1 MSDYVQRAEGRDRQ
15 MQQTVLTLKGT
26 VENVLFY
33 NEANGY
39 VVVEL
44 ETEDAL
50 VTVVGE
56 LGQLEAGEELELT
69 GCFTAHPRFGQ
80 QFRADS
86 CVRTLP
92 STSVNIERYLASGII
107 RGIGKAL
114 SKRIVDEFG
123 EFTLQVIEHSPEKLL
138 RIKGISPQKCEEIAA
153 AAQEIFGLRSL
164 MGKLQAYSV
173 SSAVSMRAFR
183 RWGNAAWEVISENP
197 FRLCEAGIGLPFHQ
211 AEKIAADL
219 QIPQNH
225 PHRVIAGFRWI
236 LESAAQEG
244 HTCLPE
250 PDFRELCRRGLG
262 IADADYEAALTHCRE
277 ERLLYVYDSSGRPN
291 IYLEEYYR
299 AEDFIA
305 TRIAAMLAFSP
316 PKDFDCTAAIENE
329 EQATGVQYADMQKKA
344 IACAFSRGIMLLT
357 GGPGTGKTTTLNAV
371 IHLCQR
377 AGSTV
382 LLAAPT
388 GRAAKRMTELTGVEA
403 KTIHRLLGTDFADDG
418 SVTFQHDE
426 QDPLSADVVII
437 DEVSMVDALLFEGLM
452 RALRLSCRLVL
463 VGDEDQLPSVGAGN
477 LLHTLIESNRVP
489 LVRLTE
495 IFRQAQESCIVRSAH
510 QIISGEM
517 PDLTEK
523 NSDFFFFDRRDAN
536 EAAAFLRSLYA
547 ERLPKAYGFTPQN
560 DIQVISP
567 TRKGILGTV
576 ALNTLLQEAVNPPQ
590 YGKPVL
596 KNLLYTFREGD
607 KVMQIQNQYE
617 MEWTRDGEQGAG
629 IFNGDMGTVLS
640 IDRIAKT
647 MKVDFDGRVVTL
659 RSEQLDQIEL
669 AYAVTVH
676 KSQGS
681 EFDAVLLILP
691 EGRDRLS
698 YRSLLYTAVTRAK
711 KLLIMIGS
719 PRKVRE
725 MVQDGHRSLRCSCLG
740 DMLTAMIAKPANP
753 EEEQES

>member
-1 MSDYVQRAEGRDRQ
+1 

-26 VENVLFY
+26 VDDVLFY
-33 NEANGY
+33 NESNGY
-39 VVVEL
+39 VVADL
-44 ETEDAL
+44 ETEEAL

-56 LGQLEAGEELELT
+56 LGQLEPGEELELT
-69 GCFTAHPRFGQ
+69 GSFVSHPRFGQ

-92 STSVNIERYLASGII
+92 STAVNIERYLASGVIP
-107 RGIGKAL
+107 GIGRAL
-114 SKRIVDEFG
+114 SRRIVAEFG

-138 RIKGISPQKCEEIAA
+138 RIKGISPQKCEDIAA

-164 MGKLQAYSV
+164 MGRLQAYGISP
-173 SSAVSMRAFR
+173 AVSMQAYR
-183 RWGNAAWEVISENP
+183 RFGVASWEVIRENP
-197 FRLCEAGIGLPFHQ
+197 FCLCEPGIGLPFRQ

-219 QIPQNH
+219 QIPLNH
-225 PHRVIAGFRWI
+225 PKRIIAGFDWV
-236 LESAAQEG
+236 LETAAQEG
-244 HTCLPE
+244 HTCLPL
-250 PDFRELCRRGLG
+250 PDFRELCRKGLG
-262 IADADYEAALTHCRE
+262 ISDEDLDAGLSHCLDEQMLFSYDAD
-277 ERLLYVYDSSGRPN
+277 GRPY
-291 IYLEEYYR
+291 IYKEAYYR

-316 PKDFDCTAAIENE
+316 PEDFDCSAAIVQEE
-329 EQATGVQYADMQKKA
+329 EQTGVRYAEMQKKA
-344 IACAFSRGIMLLT
+344 ISCAFSRGIMLLT

-371 IHLCQR
+371 IHLCAK

-382 LLAAPT
+382 ALAAPT
-388 GRAAKRMTELTGVEA
+388 GRAAKRMTELTGREA
-403 KTIHRLLGTDFADDG
+403 KTIHRLLGTEFESDG
-418 SVTFQHDE
+418 SVVFQHDE
-426 QDPLSADVVII
+426 HNPLEADVVII
-437 DEVSMVDALLFEGLM
+437 DEVSMVDTLLFEGLL

-463 VGDEDQLPSVGAGN
+463 VGDEDQLPSVGAGH
-477 LLHTLIESNRVP
+477 LLHTLIASERIP

-495 IFRQAQESCIVRSAH
+495 IFRQAQESCIIRSAH

-523 NSDFFFFDRRDAN
+523 HSDFFFFDRRDAG
-536 EAAAFLRSLYA
+536 EAAAFLRELYA
-547 ERLPKAYGFTPQN
+547 ERLPKAYGYTPQN

-576 ALNTLLQEAVNPPQ
+576 ALNSLLQEAVNPPQ

-617 MEWTRDGEQGAG
+617 MEWTRDGEHGTG
-629 IFNGDMGTVLS
+629 IFNGDMGTVTF
-640 IDRIAKT
+640 IDRTAKT
-647 MKVDFDGRVVTL
+647 MRVDFDGRIVTL
-659 RSEQLDQIEL
+659 RADQLDQIEL

-681 EFDAVLLILP
+681 EFDAVLLVLP

-711 KLLIMIGS
+711 KLLILIGS
-719 PRKVRE
+719 PKKVQE
-725 MVQDGHRSLRCSCLG
+725 MVRDGHRSVRCSCLSH
-740 DMLTAMIAKPANP
+740 MLRAMIAKPAAQA
-753 EEEQES
+753 EGADAE